1 MGSLTTAVTYLQKC
15 ISKELT
21 FWAFISYRGYWEWC
35 RIVWEDQELKTRNTE
50 VPAYCS
56 DLWNESGTAQWELH
70 VSAAN
75 LDMPLLRKAGELPAV
90 PSLNTSSAAF
100 DECSTAGD
108 SRALPAPPK
117 GISHTAQPAML
128 CLFGLTGNILL
139 NISYNTAGSA
149 TFSDLNGKD

>member
-1 MGSLTTAVTYLQKC
+1 MQDSLERSGT
-15 ISKELT
+15 
-21 FWAFISYRGYWEWC
+21 
-35 RIVWEDQELKTRNTE
+35 EDQKYKSSCLLQWSLE
-50 VPAYCS
+50 Y
-56 DLWNESGTAQWELH
+56 ESGTAQWELH

-75 LDMPLLRKAGELPAV
+75 LDMPSLLKAGQLPAV